1 MRNCRLMIADC
12 GLKIPE
18 SRTFIPRRGELSFA
32 LLLVGFIFAA
42 GVQADDVYTKNKT
55 GNDLYKK
62 GKYEEALKLY
72 DDALLIAPSDS
83 LLKMNKGSA
92 LFRTG
97 RLQEADS
104 LYQSVLSMK
113 DKKKLA
119 AARYNLGNIQ
129 FKEGDQLLRSNGQG
143 ANEKYKAA
151 LENYIAALDLAPQ
164 DKETK
169 WNLELTQRRI
179 KLAEQQQKQ
188 QQDQDKQD
196 KQDNKDKKD
205 QNQSK
210 NDKDKQ
216 DKNKDQDKKNQD
228 QDKQDKKDGQD
239 KKDQDKK
246 DQQNQDAKDDQNKNQ
261 NQEPQPQPKDNKQD
275 MKKEE
280 AKRLIMQF
288 ADDAD
293 SLNKPPKKEGAARMR
308 KPEKDW

>member
-1 MRNCRLMIADC
+1 MRKA
-12 GLKIPE
+12 E
-18 SRTFIPRRGELSFA
+18 SGIRNPRRGVLPYA
-32 LLLVGFIFAA
+32 LLIFLCIITTTI
-42 GVQADDVYTKNKT
+42 QADEVYTKNKT
-55 GNDLYKK
+55 GNELFKK
-62 GKYEEALKLY
+62 GKYDEALKQY

-92 LFRTG
+92 LYRSG
-97 RLQEADS
+97 HLQEADS

-129 FKEGDQLLRSNGQG
+129 FKEGDALLKSNGQG

-151 LENYIAALDLAPQ
+151 LDNYIAALDLQPQ

-169 WNLELTQRRI
+169 WNVELTQRRM

-188 QQDQDKQD
+188 QQNQDKDQNKKDQDKKDQD
-196 KQDNKDKKD
+196 KKDKKDDKKDQDKKDQDKKD
-205 QNQSK
+205 QN
-210 NDKDKQ
+210 
-216 DKNKDQDKKNQD
+216 NKDQDKKNQD
-228 QDKQDKKDGQD
+228 QN

-246 DQQNQDAKDDQNKNQ
+246 DQQNQNAQNDKQ
-261 NQEPQPQPKDNKQD
+261 QQQKEQQQPQPKENKED

-288 ADDAD
+288 SDDAD
-293 SLNKPPKKEGAARMR
+293 SLNKPPKKEGAATGMH